1 MRPFYHCGQNKVAR
15 PLLSASYSTLD
26 VEFTAEFTYIP
37 VSEGLLCLLC
47 NFFLLYKNT
56 RYITQANPFLY
67 LIPSVL
73 AFLLSNWIPNMFFFF
88 SFFIIST
95 YILENHPRCV
105 KAFCLNFF
113 ALYNFFPLP
122 FNYWYEC
129 RHFVVLS
136 NFDILKKWIKR
147 STVKAVYYHRN
158 ILYAWNKSK

>member
-47 NFFLLYKNT
+47 NCFFYCIKIQDILHKQIL
-56 RYITQANPFLY
+56 FCF

-73 AFLLSNWIPNMFFFF
+73 AFLLSNWIPNMFFFS

-136 NFDILKKWIKR
+136 NFDILKK
-147 STVKAVYYHRN
+147 
-158 ILYAWNKSK
+158 